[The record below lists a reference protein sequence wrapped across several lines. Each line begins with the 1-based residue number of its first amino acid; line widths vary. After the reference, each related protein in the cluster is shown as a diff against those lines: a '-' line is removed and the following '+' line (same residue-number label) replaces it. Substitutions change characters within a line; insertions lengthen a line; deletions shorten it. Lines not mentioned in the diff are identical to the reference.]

1 MKINHFV
8 GGILLVAGTTIGAG
22 MLALPVMTSFVGFVP
37 SLLIFAVCWLVMLAT
52 AFFFL
57 DVNFAIEGEV
67 NLISMAHK
75 TLGTWGKA
83 LSWIVYLLLLY
94 SLTAAY
100 IAAGA
105 PLFQM
110 AITALTG
117 YEIPLW
123 VAHFALPIIFG
134 GFVYL
139 GTLGVDVVNR
149 FLMLGLCI
157 SYLLL
162 IGFLPEHIHGKL
174 LTHIDWNPT
183 FVAIPVVITSFG
195 YHIIIPSLTTYMHH
209 DKKHLQW
216 TLLIGSIIPLVIYI
230 LWQVVILGIVPLEG
244 KVSLVEAWK
253 QGLSVTQPLAQIVQ
267 SQWIKVGAHFFSFF
281 AIVTS
286 FLGVSLSLSD
296 FLTDGFKLK
305 KTWEG
310 RLFAILL
317 TFIPPLIFVF
327 TYQRGFIIALEYAA
341 AFVAILLIFLPAIM
355 AWHLEKPKFY
365 KTTGGRILLI
375 AVMIFAIF
383 IVLIGVLEQ
392 WGYFKP
398 LIAKYVSI

>member
-1 MKINHFV
+1 MI
-8 GGILLVAGTTIGAG
+8 
-22 MLALPVMTSFVGFVP
+22 P
-37 SLLIFAVCWLVMLAT
+37 AV
-52 AFFFL
+52 
-57 DVNFAIEGEV
+57 
-67 NLISMAHK
+67 
-75 TLGTWGKA
+75 
-83 LSWIVYLLLLY
+83 
-94 SLTAAY
+94 
-100 IAAGA
+100 
-105 PLFQM
+105 
-110 AITALTG
+110 
-117 YEIPLW
+117 
-123 VAHFALPIIFG
+123 
-134 GFVYL
+134 
-139 GTLGVDVVNR
+139 
-149 FLMLGLCI
+149 
-157 SYLLL
+157 
-162 IGFLPEHIHGKL
+162 KL
-174 LTHIDWNPT
+174 
-183 FVAIPVVITSFG
+183 
-195 YHIIIPSLTTYMHH
+195 HH